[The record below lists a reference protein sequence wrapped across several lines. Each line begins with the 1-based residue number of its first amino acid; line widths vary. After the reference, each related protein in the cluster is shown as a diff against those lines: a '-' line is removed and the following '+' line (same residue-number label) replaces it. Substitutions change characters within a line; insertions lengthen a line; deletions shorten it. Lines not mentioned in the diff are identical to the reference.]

1 MGTTS
6 PYYFE
11 RMNNSGFLAGRT
23 LIQAHGEIGGL
34 RYVFVKLIGASK
46 DAFRTPT
53 SGGKLLN
60 PFKGNAKI
68 FAGDFMEYDPG
79 INGSDGA
86 TVKILKSYQVAKQ
99 AASATAKEL
108 LIVRDGYKHIPFV
121 GDNIMVA
128 PETLDGTGAAVTVTA
143 VEATTDTTEGDVWKL
158 TLSGTLGQVD
168 KGKVLVEAAEAGD
181 TKKPMVTNPNG
192 YAQCDYDFLF
202 TPSTGDP
209 FEDGARYMLTPFLA
223 NDDTVMYLDRMSP
236 IPPAIKALNKSR
248 VNGWFHL

>member
-1 MGTTS
+1 
-6 PYYFE
+6 
-11 RMNNSGFLAGRT
+11 MNNSGFLAGRA

-46 DAFRTPT
+46 DAFRAPT

-68 FAGDFMEYDPG
+68 YAGDFMEYDPG
-79 INGSDGA
+79 IDGNNGA
-86 TVKILKSYQVAKQ
+86 TVKILKSYQVAK
-99 AASATAKEL
+99 AVGETDTSV

-128 PETLDGTGAAVTVTA
+128 PETLDGTGKAVTVTA
-143 VEATTDTTEGDVWKL
+143 VEATTEAGADVWKL
-158 TLSGTLGQVD
+158 TLSAAIGAV
-168 KGKVLVEAAEAGD
+168 GKDAVLVEAEAAGD
-181 TKKPMVTNPNG
+181 DKKPMVTNPNS

-202 TPSTGDP
+202 SPSTGDP
-209 FEDGARYMLTPFLA
+209 FEDGARYMITPFLA
-223 NDDTVMYLDRMSP
+223 NDDTVMYIDRMSP

>member
-1 MGTTS
+1 
-6 PYYFE
+6 
-11 RMNNSGFLAGRT
+11 MNNSGFLAGRA

-46 DAFRTPT
+46 DAFRAPT

-68 FAGDFMEYDPG
+68 YAGDFMEYDPG
-79 INGSDGA
+79 IDGNNGA
-86 TVKILKSYQVAKQ
+86 TVKILKSYQVAK
-99 AASATAKEL
+99 AVGETDTSV

-128 PETLDGTGAAVTVTA
+128 PETLDGTGKAVTVTA
-143 VEATTDTTEGDVWKL
+143 VEATTEAGADVWKL
-158 TLSGTLGQVD
+158 TLSAAIGAV
-168 KGKVLVEAAEAGD
+168 GKDVVLVEAEAAGD
-181 TKKPMVTNPNG
+181 GKKPMVTNPNS

-202 TPSTGDP
+202 SPSTGDP
-209 FEDGARYMLTPFLA
+209 FEDGARYMITPFLA
-223 NDDTVMYLDRMSP
+223 NDDTVMYIDRMSP

>member
-1 MGTTS
+1 
-6 PYYFE
+6 
-11 RMNNSGFLAGRT
+11 MNNSGFLAGRA

-46 DAFRTPT
+46 DAFRAPT

-68 FAGDFMEYDPG
+68 YAGDFMEYDPG
-79 INGSDGA
+79 IDGNNGA
-86 TVKILKSYQVAKQ
+86 TVKILKSYQVAK
-99 AASATAKEL
+99 AVGEADTSV

-128 PETLDGTGAAVTVTA
+128 PETLDGTGKAVTVTA
-143 VEATTDTTEGDVWKL
+143 VEATTEAGADVWKL
-158 TLSGTLGQVD
+158 TLSAAIGAV
-168 KGKVLVEAAEAGD
+168 GKDAVLVEAEAAGD
-181 TKKPMVTNPNG
+181 DKKPMVTNPNS

-202 TPSTGDP
+202 SPSTGDP
-209 FEDGARYMLTPFLA
+209 FEDGARYMITPFLA
-223 NDDTVMYLDRMSP
+223 NDDTVMYIDRMSP

>member
-1 MGTTS
+1 MGTVS
-6 PYYFE
+6 PYYSE
-11 RMNNSGFLAGRT
+11 RLNGSGFLAGRT

-34 RYVFVKLIGASK
+34 RYVFVKLIGAAK

-68 FAGDFMEYDPG
+68 YAGDFLEYDPG
-79 INGSDGA
+79 IYGNAGA
-86 TVKILKSYQVAKQ
+86 TVKILKSYQCAKKTG
-99 AASATAKEL
+99 ASDTEI

-128 PETLDGTGAAVTVTA
+128 PDALDGTGTAVTVTA
-143 VEATTDTTEGDVWKL
+143 VEATTDSGSDVWKL
-158 TLSGTLGQVD
+158 TLSATLGVVAKD
-168 KGKVLVEAAEAGD
+168 AVLVEAEGVGAS
-181 TKKPMVTNPNG
+181 KKPMVTNPNG

-202 TPSTGDP
+202 TPSTGDD
-209 FEDGARYMLTPFLA
+209 FTDGARYMLTPFLA
-223 NDDTVMYLDRMSP
+223 NDDTVMYIDRMSP

>member
-1 MGTTS
+1 MGTVS
-6 PYYFE
+6 PYYSE
-11 RMNNSGFLAGRT
+11 RLNGSGFYAGRT

-34 RYVFVKLIGASK
+34 RYVFVKSIGAAK

-53 SGGKLLN
+53 TGGKLLN

-68 FAGDFMEYDPG
+68 FAGDFLEYDPG
-79 INGSDGA
+79 IYGNAGA
-86 TVKILKSYQVAKQ
+86 TVKILKSYQVAKK
-99 AASATAKEL
+99 AASATATEL

-128 PETLDGTGAAVTVTA
+128 PDELDGTGTAVKVTG
-143 VEATTDTTEGDVWKL
+143 VEATTDTVAGDVWKL
-158 TLSGTLGQVD
+158 TLSATLGQVD
-168 KGKVLVEAAEAGD
+168 KDKILVEAAEVGES
-181 TKKPMVTNPNG
+181 KKPMVTNPNG

-202 TPSTGDP
+202 TPGNGY
-209 FEDGARYMLTPFLA
+209 EDGALYMLTPFLA
-223 NDDTVMYLDRMSP
+223 NDDTVMYIDRMSP

>member
-1 MGTTS
+1 MANS

-11 RMNNSGFLAGRT
+11 RMNNSGFLAGRA
-23 LIQAHGEIGGL
+23 LIQAHGEIGGM

-60 PFKGNAKI
+60 PFKGYAKI

-79 INGSDGA
+79 IYGDTGA
-86 TVKILKSYQVAKQ
+86 TVKILKSYKVAK
-99 AASATAKEL
+99 ATGAGDTTVL
-108 LIVRDGYKHIPFV
+108 LVRDGYKHVPFV

-128 PETLDGTGAAVTVTA
+128 PDTLDGTGTAVTVTA
-143 VEATTDTTEGDVWKL
+143 VEETKEEDQDVWKL
-158 TLSGTLGQVD
+158 TISATLGVVKKD
-168 KGKVLVEAAEAGD
+168 AVLVEAAEAG
-181 TKKPMVTNPNG
+181 TGKKPMVTNPNS
-192 YAQCDYDFLF
+192 YAQCDYDFCY
-202 TPSTGDP
+202 TPGAGNSIN
-209 FEDGARYMLTPFLA
+209 DGALYLLTPFLA
-223 NDDTVMYLDRMSP
+223 NDDTVMYIDRMSP

>member
-1 MGTTS
+1 
-6 PYYFE
+6 
-11 RMNNSGFLAGRT
+11 MNNSGFLAGRA

-46 DAFRTPT
+46 DAFRAPT

-68 FAGDFMEYDPG
+68 YAGDFMEYDPG
-79 INGSDGA
+79 IDGNNGA
-86 TVKILKSYQVAKQ
+86 TVKILKSYQVAK
-99 AASATAKEL
+99 AVGETDTSV

-128 PETLDGTGAAVTVTA
+128 PETLDGTGKAVTVTA
-143 VEATTDTTEGDVWKL
+143 VEATTEAGADVWKL
-158 TLSGTLGQVD
+158 TLSAAIGAV
-168 KGKVLVEAAEAGD
+168 GKDVVLVEAEAAGD
-181 TKKPMVTNPNG
+181 DKKPMVTNPNS

-202 TPSTGDP
+202 SPSTGDP
-209 FEDGARYMLTPFLA
+209 FEDGARYMITPFLA
-223 NDDTVMYLDRMSP
+223 NDDTVMYIDRMSP

>member
-1 MGTTS
+1 MATIS
-6 PYYFE
+6 PYYME
-11 RMNNSGFLAGRT
+11 RMNNSGFLAGRA
-23 LIQAHGEIGGL
+23 LIQARGEIGGI

-60 PFKGNAKI
+60 PFKGYAKI

-79 INGSDGA
+79 IYGSDGA
-86 TVKILKSYQVAKQ
+86 TVKILKTYQVAKAVG
-99 AASATAKEL
+99 AAATEI

-128 PETLDGTGAAVTVTA
+128 PETLDGTGTAVTVTA
-143 VEATTDTTEGDVWKL
+143 VEATTDAGVDVWKL
-158 TLSGTLGQVD
+158 TLSATLGAIKKDV
-168 KGKVLVEAAEAGD
+168 VLVEAAEAGAD
-181 TKKPMVTNPNG
+181 KKAMVTNPNG
-192 YAQCDYDFLF
+192 YAQCDYDFCY
-202 TPSTGDP
+202 TPCAGNDV
-209 FEDGARYMLTPFLA
+209 DGGALYMLTPFLA
-223 NDDTVMYLDRMSP
+223 NDDTVTYIDRMSP